1 MSFPTTPTNNQITTV
16 NGIRYQYNTANNSW
30 VKLSN
35 AKFTAAASGPSNP
48 APGDQWYNTSEDILY
63 EWISD
68 GVSSYWID
76 IQSGL
81 VTGNASGVISDT
93 TIAGNLTVTGNA
105 TIAGNVTFSST
116 VLPVVSGGT
125 GANTAAQARTNLGVD
140 PAGTAVALSIALG

>member
-1 MSFPTTPTNNQITTV
+1 MSFPTTPTNNQIATV

-48 APGDQWYNTSEDILY
+48 AAGDQWYNTSEDILY

-93 TIAGNLTVTGNA
+93 TIAGNLTVTGNL
-105 TIAGNVTFSST
+105 TLSGT